1 MKTKTTYL
9 SIFKLI
15 MITSA
20 FVLSIRN
27 MPMLAETGMQ
37 MFFYIIVAAIIYLI
51 PVGLV
56 SAELATGWPK
66 EGGVYVW
73 IKEAFGEKWAFFSIW
88 MLWVQMFFGMVMITS
103 FIAAMWAYVFYPPW
117 ANNETYIVIMILV
130 MYWGV
135 TLLNLKGLKAAS
147 LISTIGVV
155 FGVFIPAALILVLG
169 AIYLFQGN
177 PVNMD
182 FSFTANN
189 IIPNFSNIGNL
200 AFFVSVVFVF
210 AGLEVSSVHAN
221 EVKDPQKNYPK
232 AMFMGI
238 LLLIILNIFG
248 SLIVGIV
255 VPKNEISL
263 VAGIMQTFE
272 IFLTKFDMKWLIP
285 IVALFAA
292 VGATGQISTWV
303 LGPSKGMLGV
313 AKNGDLPP
321 WWQKENKYGVPT
333 HIIFTQAT
341 AISLVALLY
350 LVVPSINSVF
360 FMILILTTLLYAIM
374 YIFMFASGIKL
385 RYSQPNVPRAYKVP
399 GKNNIGMWILGVFGL
414 ISMAFVVVIAFF
426 PPEIVSSKGN
436 SSFYVWFMAIG
447 LAFFVIIPLIVFK
460 FKKPEWKKEI
470 SPKKLG

>member
-73 IKEAFGEKWAFFSIW
+73 IKEAFGEKWAFFSMW

-117 ANNETYIVIMILV
+117 ANNETFIFIMILV

-135 TLLNLKGLKAAS
+135 TFLNLKGLKAAS
-147 LISTIGVV
+147 LISTIGVI
-155 FGVFIPAALILVLG
+155 FGVFIPAALIIVLG
-169 AIYLFQGN
+169 VIYIIQGN
-177 PVNMD
+177 PINMD
-182 FSFTANN
+182 FAFTAKN
-189 IIPNFSNIGNL
+189 IFPDFSNIGNL
-200 AFFVSVVFVF
+200 TFFVSVVFIF

-221 EVKDPQKNYPK
+221 EVKNPQKNYPK

-238 LLLIILNIFG
+238 FLLILLNIFG

-263 VAGIMQTFE
+263 VSGIMQTFTV
-272 IFLTKFDMKWLIP
+272 FLTKFDIKWLIP

-292 VGATGQISTWV
+292 IGATGQISTWV
-303 LGPSKGMLGV
+303 LGPSKGILGV

-350 LVVPSINSVF
+350 LIVPSINSVF
-360 FMILILTTLLYAIM
+360 FMILILTTLLYALM
-374 YIFMFASGIKL
+374 YIFMFAAGIKL
-385 RYSQPNVPRAYKVP
+385 RYSQPDVPRAYKIP
-399 GKNNIGMWILGVFGL
+399 GKRNIGMWILSCFGL
-414 ISMAFVVVIAFF
+414 ISMAFVVVISFF
-426 PPEIVSSKGN
+426 PPELVSSKGN
-436 SSFYVWFMAIG
+436 SSFYIWFMAIG
-447 LAFFVIIPLIVFK
+447 LAFFVIIPLLVFK
-460 FKKPEWKKEI
+460 FKKPEWKQKI
-470 SPKKLG
+470 NNTK

>member
-73 IKEAFGEKWAFFSIW
+73 IKEAFGEKWAFFSMW

-117 ANNETYIVIMILV
+117 AKNETFIFIMILV

-182 FSFTANN
+182 FAFT
-189 IIPNFSNIGNL
+189 
-200 AFFVSVVFVF
+200 
-210 AGLEVSSVHAN
+210 
-221 EVKDPQKNYPK
+221 
-232 AMFMGI
+232 
-238 LLLIILNIFG
+238 
-248 SLIVGIV
+248 
-255 VPKNEISL
+255 
-263 VAGIMQTFE
+263 
-272 IFLTKFDMKWLIP
+272 
-285 IVALFAA
+285 
-292 VGATGQISTWV
+292 
-303 LGPSKGMLGV
+303 

-341 AISLVALLY
+341 AISIVALLY

-360 FMILILTTLLYAIM
+360 FMILILTTLLYSIM
-374 YIFMFASGIKL
+374 YIFMFAAGIKL
-385 RYSQPNVPRAYKVP
+385 RYSQPDVPRAYKIP
-399 GKNNIGMWILGVFGL
+399 GKKNIGMWILAGFGV
-414 ISMAFVVVIAFF
+414 IAMAFVVVISFF

-460 FKKPEWKKEI
+460 FKKPEWKKENA
-470 SPKKLG
+470 S